1 MSIEQRMGEMPL
13 MSHLFELR
21 DRIVRAVLAI
31 VIAFVPLAFYAA
43 ELYSYFIKP
52 VIATLPQGSTMIA
65 TQVASQ
71 FLAPLS
77 LAIYAAL
84 FIAAPVV
91 IYQLW
96 AFVAPGLYKHEK
108 RLAIPLL
115 VSAVLLFYT
124 GAAFAYYF
132 VVPVCFQFFS
142 AIQIQGVQY
151 LPDISAYMDFAL
163 FMFLAFGVSFEVP
176 VVILILVR
184 MGIVST
190 AKLTEWRGYVIVII
204 FIIAAILTPPDAV
217 SQVMMAV
224 PMWLLYE
231 AGLFIAKI
239 LEKDKKPDD
248 ESATE

>member
-21 DRIVRAVLAI
+21 DRVIRAVLAI
-31 VIAFVPLAFYAA
+31 VIAFVPLAFYST
-43 ELYSYFIKP
+43 EIYSYFIAP
-52 VIATLPQGSTMIA
+52 VVATLPKGSTMIA

-71 FLAPLS
+71 FLAPLT
-77 LAIYAAL
+77 LAIYGAL

-115 VSAVLLFYT
+115 ISAILLFYT
-124 GAAFAYYF
+124 GAAFAYFF

-142 AIQIQGVQY
+142 AIQIEGVQY

-176 VVILILVR
+176 VVILILVK
-184 MGIVST
+184 MGIVTT
-190 AKLTEWRGYVIVII
+190 AKLSEWRGYVIVII
-204 FIIAAILTPPDAV
+204 FIIAAFLTPPDAV

-224 PMWLLYE
+224 PMCLLYE
-231 AGLFIAKI
+231 AGLLAAKT
-239 LEKDKKPDD
+239 LEKQRKP
-248 ESATE
+248 EQEEAE